1 MSEFPPPTLNLAQPE
16 AVAPGRYRETPA
28 ARRVVARIAA
38 DGIALEV
45 ELADDALAHLG
56 GYGVAP
62 IPTIFA

>member
-1 MSEFPPPTLNLAQPE
+1 MHDVSLPTTYLPQPE